1 MKLERERCRRDHEAA
16 ACALLSAT
24 HAHVSTVLARIDTL
38 SDEIRE
44 RQHPAVELRTQ
55 VRAETK
61 AWFKSHAEEAEALAE
76 FFFHP

>member
-1 MKLERERCRRDHEAA
+1 MKLERDRRRRDQEAA

-24 HAHVSTVLARIDTL
+24 HAQFSAVLARIDTL
-38 SDEIRE
+38 SDQIRE
-44 RQHPAVELRTQ
+44 RQHAAVELRAQ
-55 VRAETK
+55 VRADTK